1 MQMQAAARAGDAA
14 LFFEAART
22 ALQPLLASRWQ
33 LEPEQITTAEVE
45 GRVGADNDVRQLF
58 ALADEAKYSG
68 RKLNATDFA
77 RWLRIV
83 RRELMSDKTP

>member
-1 MQMQAAARAGDAA
+1 
-14 LFFEAART
+14 
-22 ALQPLLASRWQ
+22 
-33 LEPEQITTAEVE
+33 VE

-83 RRELMSDKTP
+83 RRQLMSDKTP

>member
-1 MQMQAAARAGDAA
+1 MQEAARAGDAA

-22 ALQPLLASRWQ
+22 ALQPLLAARWQ
-33 LEPEQITTAEVE
+33 LAPEEITTAEVD
-45 GRVGADNDVRQLF
+45 GRAGTESDIRQLF

-77 RWLRIV
+77 RWLRMV
-83 RRELMSDKTP
+83 RRQLMSDKTP

>member
-1 MQMQAAARAGDAA
+1 MQGAARAGDAA
-14 LFFEAART
+14 LFFDSART
-22 ALQPLLASRWQ
+22 ALQSVLAARWQ
-33 LEPEQITTAEVE
+33 LAPEEITTTEVE
-45 GRVGADNDVRQLF
+45 SRVGAENDIRQLF

-83 RRELMSDKTP
+83 RRHLTSDTTT